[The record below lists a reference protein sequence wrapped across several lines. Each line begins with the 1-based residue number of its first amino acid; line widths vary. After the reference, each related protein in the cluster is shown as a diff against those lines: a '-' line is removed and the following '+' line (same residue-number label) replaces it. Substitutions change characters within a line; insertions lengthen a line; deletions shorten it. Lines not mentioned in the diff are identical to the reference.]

1 MATWGHDS
9 DESRYISHGD
19 EDESTRSCNK
29 LLQTRQSN
37 LETSVGSVKFFM
49 NANLHA
55 LVIHE

>member
-1 MATWGHDS
+1 MATCGHDS
-9 DESRYISHGD
+9 DESRYISQGHGD
-19 EDESTRSCNK
+19 ESTSSCNK
-29 LLQTRQSN
+29 FLQPCQSN